1 MGMLRL
7 EQVNSFYG
15 EAHILFDIS
24 FEVKKEEF
32 ACLLGRN
39 GVGKTT
45 TLRTIMGLTPAR
57 TGRVTLNG
65 EDITHLPPYT
75 IANKGIGFIPENRL
89 IFTNLTVER
98 NLMVGQKAGMRRS
111 WDLHSVYEHFPQ
123 LEKFR
128 YRSAENLSGGEQQ
141 MLAIARTLMGD
152 PDLIL
157 LDEPSQ
163 GLAPKIIREIFKIIE
178 QLRNAGVTILLVE
191 QKASMALAV
200 SDTSYVI
207 EKGSII
213 FRGAS
218 KVLKENQGLSKEI
231 LGL

>member
-24 FEVKKEEF
+24 FAVKKAEF

-65 EDITHLPPYT
+65 EDITHLPPYA
-75 IANKGIGFIPENRL
+75 IANRGIGFIPENRL

-98 NLMVGQKAGMRRS
+98 NLMVGQKGGGPRS

-123 LEKFR
+123 LKKFR
-128 YRSAENLSGGEQQ
+128 DRSAENLSGGEQQ
-141 MLAIARTLMGD
+141 MLAIARTLMGQ

-163 GLAPKIIREIFKIIE
+163 GLAPKIVREIFKIIE

-207 EKGSII
+207 EKGTII
-213 FRGAS
+213 FRGGS
-218 KVLKENQGLSKEI
+218 KELKENQGLSKEI